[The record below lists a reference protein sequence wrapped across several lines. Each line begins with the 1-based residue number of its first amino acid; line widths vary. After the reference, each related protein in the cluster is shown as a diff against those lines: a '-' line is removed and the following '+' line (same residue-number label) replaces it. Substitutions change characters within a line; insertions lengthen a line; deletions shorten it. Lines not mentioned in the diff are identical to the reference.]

1 MNTSLRT
8 YKNTSSPLVKENVS
22 PIYTN
27 EIHNYLKTN
36 TLSNYTLK
44 NVCAPIGSSSNNGFC
59 LTITNISKE
68 SVSARTTTKTT
79 SSTERNACASNG
91 VMSINGERVVE
102 MQKSSTTKTNTNNT
116 EDNDSYNNNDYFTS
130 KVIKPSCMCI
140 HTYIDILISYVHA
153 HTYMC
158 LQTLTGLMKAFTE
171 GLKGY
176 TNHTQPKYAEEG
188 IQKRSIRNTLPAN
201 HTAYNPA
208 QVWPTT
214 MTTNL
219 NAA

>member
-8 YKNTSSPLVKENVS
+8 YNSTPSPLVKGNVS
-22 PIYTN
+22 AIYTN
-27 EIHNYLKTN
+27 EMLN
-36 TLSNYTLK
+36 TFITSKLYATTHQ
-44 NVCAPIGSSSNNGFC
+44 NVCAPIGSSINNGFY
-59 LTITNISKE
+59 LTIIKNSKE

-79 SSTERNACASNG
+79 SSTERNACTHN
-91 VMSINGERVVE
+91 VMSINGDRVVE

-116 EDNDSYNNNDYFTS
+116 EDNDSYNNNDYFTG

-188 IQKRSIRNTLPAN
+188 LICSVWNTNLPVN
-201 HTAYNPA
+201 HTAYKPA
-208 QVWPTT
+208 QVWSTITT
-214 MTTNL
+214 TTL